1 MVKMMKIGDVI
12 GGKYEIPDFQ
22 RDYAWEYKK
31 NLNLMLDD
39 IRKAAFNP
47 GEERYILGSIVVHD
61 DKERGK
67 KIVVDGQQRL
77 TSLTIVLKAL
87 GKENV
92 DFLDFENRSHVKEMF
107 EGDIEKYQ
115 MKERK
120 GDNDKKQVCG
130 KIYRM
135 YASSK
140 QYIETLEGISKEDF
154 CDYLLN
160 KVYFVEKTL
169 SAESNIQHSFEVLN
183 TAGEQLKKEDIA
195 KAKLIAEISALPNLE
210 NRELMCDLLNYAW
223 LLCYDIENV
232 HEELHEKH
240 KDVYKAGDL
249 SSLYEVMKGF
259 ITDGGE
265 SVKISLKEVV
275 GSVEEGKSYSRV
287 IGGKITDYQEGEYS
301 VCLTPYELIDTAL
314 EDSLG
319 LSIVKIVNEK
329 FHVINDE
336 GKALRVI
343 KSLLLYR
350 IAFDKYVVKRHK
362 GKWDWAVPVSL
373 DENKD
378 RFIKIE
384 SMMAVSGTETSKE
397 MIKIVVKAMINDD
410 GFDAGCTIME
420 LEKYGVNRVRKIFE
434 VGGED
439 SLNRGT
445 GTNHFVFH
453 WLDYLLWLKR
463 PDEIKEQVDKFD
475 FKETTSVEH
484 FMPRNLLGREGGG
497 VAKEWENKLDNFGNL
512 ALITPSSNSRQ
523 NNSSPKEKARI
534 AADENKDPESLKYE
548 LMMEIARSREKEGK
562 DWTVQDSNNHG
573 EEMMDLLKN
582 PESIIEGDSKA

>member
-22 RDYAWEYKK
+22 RDYAWKFK
-31 NLNLMLDD
+31 NLKLMLDD
-39 IRKAAFNP
+39 IRKAAINP

-61 DKERGK
+61 DKKRGK

-92 DFLDFENRSHVKEMF
+92 DFLDFENRSHVKEML

-115 MKERK
+115 MKEGI
-120 GDNDKKQVCG
+120 GDNDKNQVCE
-130 KIYRM
+130 KIYQM
-135 YASSK
+135 YVLSK
-140 QYIETLEGISKEDF
+140 QYIETLEDINKEDF

-160 KVYFVEKTL
+160 KVCFVEKTL
-169 SAESNIQHSFEVLN
+169 SVGSDIQHSFEVLN

-195 KAKLIAEISALPNLE
+195 KAKLIAEISALPNLQ
-210 NRELMCDLLNYAW
+210 NREQMWDLLNYSW

-232 HEELHEKH
+232 HEELHEKY
-240 KDVYKAGDL
+240 KDIFKAGDL
-249 SSLYEVMKGF
+249 SSLHEVMKGF

-265 SVKISLKEVV
+265 SVKTSLKEVV
-275 GSVEEGKSYSRV
+275 GSVEGGKSYSRV

-319 LSIVKIVNEK
+319 LSIVKIVNEES
-329 FHVINDE
+329 HVINDVE
-336 GKALRVI
+336 KALRVI

-350 IAFDKYVVKRHK
+350 IAFDKYVDKRHK
-362 GKWDWAVPVSL
+362 GKWDWDVPVSL

-384 SMMAVSGTETSKE
+384 SMMAVSGTEASKE
-397 MIKIVVKAMINDD
+397 MVKIVVKAMINDD
-410 GFDAGCTIME
+410 NFDAGCIIME
-420 LEKYGVNRVRKIFE
+420 LEEYAVNRVRKIFE
-434 VGGED
+434 VDGKD

-445 GTNHFVFH
+445 GTNHFIFH

-463 PDEIKEQVDKFD
+463 PDEIKEQVDKFN

-484 FMPRNLLGREGGG
+484 FMPRNLLGREGKRVLG
-497 VAKEWENKLDNFGNL
+497 EWENELNNFGNL

-534 AADENKDPESLKYE
+534 AADENKDPESLKYV

-562 DWTVQDSNNHG
+562 DWKVQDSIDHG
-573 EEMMDLLKN
+573 NKMRALLEK
-582 PESIIEGDSKA
+582 PESIIEEGRKE